1 MRAIVFL
8 SSFDL
13 ENYFDSSLGRLSAP
27 TSQIYSVDN
36 SPIHLVNLVKQN
48 RYEICREIDKRRRE
62 YPILQK
68 TLRFGV
74 FSL

>member
-13 ENYFDSSLGRLSAP
+13 MDYI
-27 TSQIYSVDN
+27 IYSQDQ
-36 SPIHLVNLVKQN
+36 SPIHLVNTVKRN

-62 YPILQK
+62 YITIHK
-68 TLRFGV
+68 TRRFGCL
-74 FSL
+74 SL

>member
-13 ENYFDSSLGRLSAP
+13 ENYFEV
-27 TSQIYSVDN
+27 YSVDN

-48 RYEICREIDKRRRE
+48 RYEICREINKFRRE